1 MFKIQVY
8 AVSQESAD
16 ESLSTIYAKFIVE
29 LEKVENAFELE
40 NVFQIIWVLFQ
51 ELHTTYCRFKAWTK
65 GDGYSPQDN

>member
-8 AVSQESAD
+8 AVSRESSN

-40 NVFQIIWVLFQ
+40 NVFQVTWVLFQ
-51 ELHTTYCRFKAWTK
+51 ELHTMYCRFKA
-65 GDGYSPQDN
+65 

>member
-40 NVFQIIWVLFQ
+40 NVFQVAWVLFQ
-51 ELHTTYCRFKAWTK
+51 ELHTMYCRFKA
-65 GDGYSPQDN
+65 